1 MKPDHPALD
10 ADPGLWVYVGLWF
23 PARLAP
29 GMAHVREE
37 EKAV

>member
-10 ADPGLWVYVGLWF
+10 ADAGPLVYVGLWF
-23 PARLAP
+23 PAWLAS